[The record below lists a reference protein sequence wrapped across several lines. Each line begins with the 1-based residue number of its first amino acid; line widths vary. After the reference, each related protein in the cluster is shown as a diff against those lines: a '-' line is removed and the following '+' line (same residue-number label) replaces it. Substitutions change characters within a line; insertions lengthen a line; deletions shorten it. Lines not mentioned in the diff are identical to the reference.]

1 VKSKKTLIRLHKW
14 KVDQERRKLLLLQA
28 EQSSLQEKKAKLEK
42 SAIEEQAKAADMEYG
57 ALLYPSFAQSV
68 ILRRAQIDDS
78 LSGVS
83 EKMKGA
89 LQSTKSAFLELKKY
103 EIVEDNR
110 VQSEKLEERRS
121 EQREQDE
128 VASQRYTRQ
137 NKSSKY

>member
-1 VKSKKTLIRLHKW
+1 MKSKKTLIRLHKW

-28 EQSSLQEKKAKLEK
+28 EQSTLQEQKAKLEK
-42 SAIEEQAKAADMEYG
+42 SAIEEQAKAADMEHG

-68 ILRRAQIDDS
+68 ILRRAQLDES

-103 EIVEDNR
+103 EIVDDNR
-110 VQSEKLEERRS
+110 IQSEKLEARRS
-121 EQREQDE
+121 DQREQDD
-128 VASQRYTRQ
+128 VASQRFTRHS
-137 NKSSKY
+137 KSK

>member
-1 VKSKKTLIRLHKW
+1 
-14 KVDQERRKLLLLQA
+14 
-28 EQSSLQEKKAKLEK
+28 
-42 SAIEEQAKAADMEYG
+42 MEHG

-68 ILRRAQIDDS
+68 ILRRAQLDES

-110 VQSEKLEERRS
+110 VQSEKLEARRS
-121 EQREQDE
+121 EQREQDDIS
-128 VASQRYTRQ
+128 SQRFTRHK
-137 NKSSKY
+137 NMPKSSH